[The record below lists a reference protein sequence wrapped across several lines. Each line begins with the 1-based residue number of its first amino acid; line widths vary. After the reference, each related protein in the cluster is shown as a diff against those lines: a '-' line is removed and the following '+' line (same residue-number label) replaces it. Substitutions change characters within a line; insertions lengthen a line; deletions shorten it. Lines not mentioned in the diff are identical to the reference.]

1 MKVITIVAASFLLAG
16 AAMAQSMTPTG
27 AAAGATC
34 KTQAGSS
41 LHGAPLTSSVKS
53 CCRKQAEAQKLHGA
67 AEKSFRGS
75 CEKAGLGM

>member
-1 MKVITIVAASFLLAG
+1 MKLIAIVAASFLLAG
-16 AAMAQSMTPTG
+16 GAMAQSMAPTG

-34 KTQAGSS
+34 KTQAGT
-41 LHGAPLTSSVKS
+41 LHGAALSSSVKS

-75 CEKAGLGM
+75 CEKAGLGT